1 MYGREIEER
10 ALEFFQDVVPY
21 LDSLEL
27 KDLLDNLDLDDIIDY
42 VEYSDKFR
50 VISADEFEEYQDL
63 KNADILEE
71 EDPDMEKLDDI
82 KRKLNTILQ
91 FTIPLSTEL
100 NQINNSLGI
109 KYEEIVNTIKD
120 EDNSIK

>member
-1 MYGREIEER
+1 MYGRDIEEK

-21 LDSLEL
+21 LDSREL

-50 VISADEFEEYQDL
+50 VISADEFEEYQYL
-63 KNADILEE
+63 KNAGIVEE

-109 KYEEIVNTIKD
+109 KYEEIVNIIKD

>member
-1 MYGREIEER
+1 MYGRDIEEK
-10 ALEFFQDVVPY
+10 ALEFFQDIVPY
-21 LDSLEL
+21 LDSREL

>member
-1 MYGREIEER
+1 MYGRNIEDK

-21 LDSLEL
+21 LDSHEL
-27 KDLLDNLDLDDIIDY
+27 KDLLDNLDLDYIIDY

-50 VISADEFEEYQDL
+50 VISADEFEEYRYL
-63 KNADILEE
+63 KNAGILEE

-100 NQINNSLGI
+100 NQINNSLEI
-109 KYEEIVNTIKD
+109 KYEEIVNIIKD

>member
-1 MYGREIEER
+1 MYGRDIEEK
-10 ALEFFQDVVPY
+10 ALEFFQDVVLY
-21 LDSLEL
+21 LDSREL

-42 VEYSDKFR
+42 VEYSDKFK

-63 KNADILEE
+63 KNAGIV
-71 EDPDMEKLDDI
+71 EDSNMEKLEDI
-82 KRKLNTILQ
+82 KRKLNTILH

-109 KYEEIVNTIKD
+109 KYEEIVNIIKD

>member
-1 MYGREIEER
+1 MYGRNIEEK

-21 LDSLEL
+21 LDSREL
-27 KDLLDNLDLDDIIDY
+27 KDLLDNIDLDDIIDY

-63 KNADILEE
+63 KNAGIV
-71 EDPDMEKLDDI
+71 EDPSIEKLNEI
-82 KRKLNTILQ
+82 KIRLNTILQ

-109 KYEEIVNTIKD
+109 KYEEITNIIKD

>member
-1 MYGREIEER
+1 M
-10 ALEFFQDVVPY
+10 
-21 LDSLEL
+21 
-27 KDLLDNLDLDDIIDY
+27 
-42 VEYSDKFR
+42 
-50 VISADEFEEYQDL
+50 
-63 KNADILEE
+63 
-71 EDPDMEKLDDI
+71 I

>member
-1 MYGREIEER
+1 MYGRDIEEK

-21 LDSLEL
+21 LDSREL

-63 KNADILEE
+63 KNAGIV
-71 EDPDMEKLDDI
+71 EDSNMEKLDDI

>member
-1 MYGREIEER
+1 MYGRNIEDK
-10 ALEFFQDVVPY
+10 ALEFFQEVVPY
-21 LDSLEL
+21 LDSREL

-50 VISADEFEEYQDL
+50 VISADEFEEYEAL
-63 KNADILEE
+63 KNAGIVEE
-71 EDPDMEKLDDI
+71 EDPDMEKLNEI
-82 KRKLNTILQ
+82 KVRLNTILQ

-109 KYEEIVNTIKD
+109 KYEEIVNIIKD

>member
-1 MYGREIEER
+1 MYGRDIEEK

-21 LDSLEL
+21 LDSREL

-63 KNADILEE
+63 KNAGIVEE

-109 KYEEIVNTIKD
+109 KYEEIVNIIKD

>member
-10 ALEFFQDVVPY
+10 ALEFFQDAVPY

-63 KNADILEE
+63 KNAGIV
-71 EDPDMEKLDDI
+71 EDSNMEKLEDI
-82 KRKLNTILQ
+82 KRKLNTILH

-109 KYEEIVNTIKD
+109 KYEEIVNTIIKD

>member
-1 MYGREIEER
+1 MYGRDIEEK

-21 LDSLEL
+21 LDSREL

-63 KNADILEE
+63 KNAGIV
-71 EDPDMEKLDDI
+71 EDSNMEKLEDI
-82 KRKLNTILQ
+82 KRKLNTILH

>member
-1 MYGREIEER
+1 MYRRDIEEK

-21 LDSLEL
+21 LDSREL

-63 KNADILEE
+63 KNAGIV

-109 KYEEIVNTIKD
+109 KYEEIVNIIKD

>member
-1 MYGREIEER
+1 MYGRDIEEK
-10 ALEFFQDVVPY
+10 ALEFFQDVVLY
-21 LDSLEL
+21 LDSREL

-42 VEYSDKFR
+42 VEYSDKFK

-63 KNADILEE
+63 KNAGIV
-71 EDPDMEKLDDI
+71 EDSNMEKLEDI
-82 KRKLNTILQ
+82 KRKLNTILH

>member
-1 MYGREIEER
+1 MYGRDIEKK
-10 ALEFFQDVVPY
+10 ALEFFQDVVTY
-21 LDSLEL
+21 LDSHEL
-27 KDLLDNLDLDDIIDY
+27 KDLLDNLDLYDIIDY

-63 KNADILEE
+63 KNAGIV
-71 EDPDMEKLDDI
+71 EDSDMEKLDDI

-91 FTIPLSTEL
+91 FTIPLTTEF
-100 NQINNSLGI
+100 NQINISLGI

>member
-1 MYGREIEER
+1 MYGRDIEEK
-10 ALEFFQDVVPY
+10 ALEFFKDVVPY
-21 LDSLEL
+21 LDSREL

-63 KNADILEE
+63 KNAGIVEE

-109 KYEEIVNTIKD
+109 KYEEIVNIIKD

>member
-1 MYGREIEER
+1 MYGRDIEEK
-10 ALEFFQDVVPY
+10 ALEFFQDIVPY
-21 LDSLEL
+21 LDSREL
-27 KDLLDNLDLDDIIDY
+27 KDLLDNLDLDDIIYY

-63 KNADILEE
+63 K
-71 EDPDMEKLDDI
+71 EDSNMEKLEDI
-82 KRKLNTILQ
+82 KRKLNTILH

>member
-1 MYGREIEER
+1 MYGRDIEEK

-21 LDSLEL
+21 LDSREL
-27 KDLLDNLDLDDIIDY
+27 KDLLDNLDLYDIIDY

-63 KNADILEE
+63 KNAGIV
-71 EDPDMEKLDDI
+71 EDSDMEKLDDI

>member
-1 MYGREIEER
+1 MYGRNIEDK
-10 ALEFFQDVVPY
+10 ALEIFQEVVPY
-21 LDSLEL
+21 LDSREL
-27 KDLLDNLDLDDIIDY
+27 KDLLDNIDLDEIIDY

-63 KNADILEE
+63 KNAGIV
-71 EDPDMEKLDDI
+71 EDPSIEKLNEI
-82 KRKLNTILQ
+82 KIRLNTILQ

-109 KYEEIVNTIKD
+109 KYEEITNIIKD

>member
-1 MYGREIEER
+1 MYGRDIEEK

-21 LDSLEL
+21 LDSREL
-27 KDLLDNLDLDDIIDY
+27 KDLLDNLDLDDIIYY

-50 VISADEFEEYQDL
+50 VISADEFEEYQYL
-63 KNADILEE
+63 KNAGIV
-71 EDPDMEKLDDI
+71 EDSNMEKLEDI
-82 KRKLNTILQ
+82 KRKLNTILH

>member
-1 MYGREIEER
+1 MYGIDIEEK

-21 LDSLEL
+21 LDSREL

-63 KNADILEE
+63 KNAGIV
-71 EDPDMEKLDDI
+71 EDSNMEKLEDI
-82 KRKLNTILQ
+82 KRKLNTILH

-109 KYEEIVNTIKD
+109 KYEEIVNTIIKD

>member
-1 MYGREIEER
+1 MYGRDIEEK

-21 LDSLEL
+21 LDSREL
-27 KDLLDNLDLDDIIDY
+27 KDLLDNLDLYDIIDY

-63 KNADILEE
+63 KNAGIV
-71 EDPDMEKLDDI
+71 EDSNMEKLEDI

>member
-1 MYGREIEER
+1 MYGIDIEEK

-21 LDSLEL
+21 LDSREL

-63 KNADILEE
+63 KNAGIV
-71 EDPDMEKLDDI
+71 EDPDKEKLDDI

-109 KYEEIVNTIKD
+109 KYEEIVNIIKD

>member
-63 KNADILEE
+63 KNAGIV
-71 EDPDMEKLDDI
+71 EDSNMEKLEDI
-82 KRKLNTILQ
+82 KRKLNTILH

-109 KYEEIVNTIKD
+109 KYEEIVNKIIKD